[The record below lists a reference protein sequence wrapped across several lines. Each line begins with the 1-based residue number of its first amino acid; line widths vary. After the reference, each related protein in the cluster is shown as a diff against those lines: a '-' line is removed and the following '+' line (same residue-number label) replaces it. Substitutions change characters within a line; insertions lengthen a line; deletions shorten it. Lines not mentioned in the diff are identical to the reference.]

1 MSRFDASPARVDTR
15 RALEGYM
22 KAESAAPEAGTR
34 ISEDARGE
42 VRADMQLM
50 RSLLI
55 GIFIFMAI
63 YALYFAKAFFM
74 PVILAFLLALT
85 LTPIVRFLRK
95 RGIPEALS
103 ATLLVVLSLFIV
115 VSAGYLL
122 SGPVIDLIN
131 NTSTIGQQLTERLA
145 QLRRPFEKIMQISH
159 QLEGLTE
166 TTQEPGIQRVA
177 MAQSGI
183 LSSAASNVL
192 SAGTSF
198 TIIFVLSLFL
208 LASGT
213 MFYEKIIQS
222 FASLSE
228 KKRAL
233 RVVFDVE
240 REISHYL
247 LTVTIINAGLG
258 TVIGLGLWALGMPN
272 PLVWGAAAALL
283 NFLPYVGALMTL
295 VLVAV
300 IALISFDTISYALLA
315 PAFVL
320 LCDIVEGQFVTP
332 MVVGRRLE
340 INAVA
345 IFIAI
350 AFWSWLW
357 GFVGALM
364 AVPLLVVIKVFC
376 DHFDGL
382 THVGNFL
389 AAQQTTVVDE
399 EPVEEAH
406 KAG

>member
-1 MSRFDASPARVDTR
+1 MKADPAALGAGVAEAEESRLVTRADTR
-15 RALEGYM
+15 
-22 KAESAAPEAGTR
+22 
-34 ISEDARGE
+34 
-42 VRADMQLM
+42 LM

-55 GIFIFMAI
+55 GIFLFMSI
-63 YALYFAKAFFM
+63 YALYFARAFFM
-74 PVILAFLLALT
+74 PVILAFLLTLT
-85 LTPIVRFLRK
+85 LTPIVRLLRK
-95 RGIPEALS
+95 RGIPEVVS
-103 ATLLVVLSLFIV
+103 ATLLVLVSLFV
-115 VSAGYLL
+115 FASAGYVL

-131 NTSTIGQQLTERLA
+131 NTSSIGQQLTERLA
-145 QLRRPFEKIMQISH
+145 QLRRPVERIMEIAHQI
-159 QLEGLTE
+159 EGLTE
-166 TTQEPGIQRVA
+166 TSQEPGVQKVA
-177 MAQSGI
+177 VAQSGF
-183 LSSAASNVL
+183 LSSAASNIL
-192 SAGTSF
+192 SAGTSL

-222 FASLSE
+222 FASLTE

-233 RVVFDVE
+233 RVVYDVE

-247 LTVTIINAGLG
+247 LTVTIINTGLG

-283 NFLPYVGALMTL
+283 NFLPYVGAMITL
-295 VLVAV
+295 VLVTV
-300 IALISFDTISYALLA
+300 IALISFDTIAYALLA
-315 PAFVL
+315 PAFLV

-364 AVPLLVVIKVFC
+364 AVPLLVVVKVFC
-376 DHFDGL
+376 DHFESL
-382 THVGNFL
+382 SHVGNFL
-389 AAQQTTVVDE
+389 AAQHTAA
-399 EPVEEAH
+399 VEEDADEQDGTT
-406 KAG
+406 AA

>member
-1 MSRFDASPARVDTR
+1 MKVEPVALGAAESPDPRVEARADTR
-15 RALEGYM
+15 
-22 KAESAAPEAGTR
+22 
-34 ISEDARGE
+34 
-42 VRADMQLM
+42 LM

-55 GIFIFMAI
+55 GIFILMAI
-63 YALYFAKAFFM
+63 YALYFARAFFM
-74 PVILAFLLALT
+74 PVILAFLLTLT

-95 RGIPEALS
+95 RGVPEVVS
-103 ATLLVVLSLFIV
+103 ATLLVVLSVCIFAT
-115 VSAGYLL
+115 AGYLL
-122 SGPVIDLIN
+122 SGPVIDLVN
-131 NTSTIGQQLTERLA
+131 NTSSIGQQLSERMA
-145 QLRRPFEKIMQISH
+145 QFRRPFERMMQIAH

-166 TTQEPGIQRVA
+166 TSQEPDVQKVTV
-177 MAQSGI
+177 AQSGM
-183 LSSAASNVL
+183 LSSAADNIL
-192 SAGTSF
+192 SAGTSI

-222 FASLSE
+222 FTRLSE

-233 RVVFDVE
+233 RVVYDVE

-247 LTVTIINAGLG
+247 LTVAVINAGLG
-258 TVIGLGLWALGMPN
+258 TVIGLGLWGLGMPN
-272 PLVWGAAAALL
+272 PLVWGAMAALL
-283 NFLPYVGALMTL
+283 NFLPYVGALMTI
-295 VLVAV
+295 VLVSI
-300 IALISFDTISYALLA
+300 IALISFDSISYALLA

-320 LCDIVEGQFVTP
+320 LCDIVEGQFATP

-382 THVGNFL
+382 SHVGNFL
-389 AAQQTTVVDE
+389 AAQQTVVVEE
-399 EPVEEAH
+399 EPVETVD
-406 KAG
+406 KAPA

>member
-1 MSRFDASPARVDTR
+1 MKTEPTAWGQDVSDEPDSRVAARADTR
-15 RALEGYM
+15 
-22 KAESAAPEAGTR
+22 
-34 ISEDARGE
+34 
-42 VRADMQLM
+42 LM

-55 GIFIFMAI
+55 GIFLFMAI
-63 YALYFAKAFFM
+63 YALYFARAFFM
-74 PVILAFLLALT
+74 PVLLAFLLALT
-85 LTPIVRFLRK
+85 LTPIVRLLRK
-95 RGIPEALS
+95 HGIPEVIS
-103 ATLLVVLSLFIV
+103 ATLLVLLSLCVFAT
-115 VSAGYLL
+115 AGYLL
-122 SGPVIDLIN
+122 SGPIIDLIN
-131 NTSTIGQQLTERLA
+131 NTSSIGQKLTERLA
-145 QLRRPFEKIMQISH
+145 QLRQPLEKIMQISH
-159 QLEGLTE
+159 QIEQLTE
-166 TTQEPGIQRVA
+166 TSQESGIQKVA
-177 MAQSGI
+177 VAQSGI
-183 LSSAASNVL
+183 LSAAASNIL
-192 SAGTSF
+192 SAGTGL

-233 RVVFDVE
+233 RVVYDVE

-258 TVIGLGLWALGMPN
+258 TVIALGLWALGVPN
-272 PLVWGAAAALL
+272 PLVWGVAAALL
-283 NFLPYVGALMTL
+283 NFLPYVGALITI
-295 VLVAV
+295 VLVTV
-300 IALISFDTISYALLA
+300 MALISFDTIFYALLA
-315 PAFVL
+315 PAFVI

-382 THVGNFL
+382 SHVGNFL
-389 AAQQTTVVDE
+389 AAQHAVV
-399 EPVEEAH
+399 VEEDDIADSEAV
-406 KAG
+406 KG

>member
-1 MSRFDASPARVDTR
+1 
-15 RALEGYM
+15 M
-22 KAESAAPEAGTR
+22 KAEPTASGAGVA
-34 ISEDARGE
+34 ENPDARE
-42 VRADMQLM
+42 DVRADTRLM

-55 GIFIFMAI
+55 GIFILMAV
-63 YALYFAKAFFM
+63 YALYFARAFFM
-74 PVILAFLLALT
+74 PVILAFLLTLT
-85 LTPIVRFLRK
+85 LTPIVRFLRQ
-95 RGIPEALS
+95 RGVPDVLS
-103 ATLLVVLSLFIV
+103 ATLLVLLSV
-115 VSAGYLL
+115 VFLASAGYLL

-131 NTSTIGQQLTERLA
+131 NTSSIGLQLTERLA
-145 QLRRPFEKIMQISH
+145 QLKRPLEKIVQISH

-166 TTQEPGIQRVA
+166 TSQEPGVQKVSF
-177 MAQSGI
+177 AQSGI
-183 LSSAASNVL
+183 LSSAASNIL
-192 SAGTSF
+192 SAGTSI
-198 TIIFVLSLFL
+198 TIVFVLSLFL

-233 RVVFDVE
+233 RVVYDVE

-247 LTVTIINAGLG
+247 LTVAVINVGLG
-258 TVIGLGLWALGMPN
+258 TVIGLGLWGLGMPN

-283 NFLPYVGALMTL
+283 NFLPYVGALITI
-295 VLVAV
+295 VLVTI
-300 IALISFDTISYALLA
+300 IALISFDSISYALLA

-340 INAVA
+340 INPVA

-382 THVGNFL
+382 SHVGNFL
-389 AAQQTTVVDE
+389 AAQNSAV
-399 EPVEEAH
+399 VEEDTVEENG
-406 KAG
+406 KVRM

>member
-1 MSRFDASPARVDTR
+1 
-15 RALEGYM
+15 M
-22 KAESAAPEAGTR
+22 KAEPTASGAGVAKNPDPR
-34 ISEDARGE
+34 ED
-42 VRADMQLM
+42 VRADTRLM

-55 GIFIFMAI
+55 GIFILMAV
-63 YALYFAKAFFM
+63 YALYFARAFFM
-74 PVILAFLLALT
+74 PVILAFLLTLT
-85 LTPIVRFLRK
+85 LTPIVRFLRQ
-95 RGIPEALS
+95 RGVPDVLS
-103 ATLLVVLSLFIV
+103 ATLLVLLSV
-115 VSAGYLL
+115 VFLASAGYLL

-131 NTSTIGQQLTERLA
+131 NTSSIGLQLTERLA
-145 QLRRPFEKIMQISH
+145 QLKRPLEKIMQISH

-166 TTQEPGIQRVA
+166 TSQEPGVQKVSF
-177 MAQSGI
+177 AQSGI
-183 LSSAASNVL
+183 LSSAASNIL
-192 SAGTSF
+192 SAGTSI
-198 TIIFVLSLFL
+198 TIVFVLSLFL

-233 RVVFDVE
+233 RVVYDVE

-247 LTVTIINAGLG
+247 LTVAVINVGLG
-258 TVIGLGLWALGMPN
+258 TVIGLGLWGLGMPN

-283 NFLPYVGALMTL
+283 NFLPYVGALITI
-295 VLVAV
+295 VLVTI
-300 IALISFDTISYALLA
+300 IALISFDSISYALLA

-340 INAVA
+340 INPVA

-382 THVGNFL
+382 SHVGNFL
-389 AAQQTTVVDE
+389 AAQNSAV
-399 EPVEEAH
+399 VEEDTVEEND
-406 KAG
+406 KVLT

>member
-1 MSRFDASPARVDTR
+1 
-15 RALEGYM
+15 M
-22 KAESAAPEAGTR
+22 KAEPTDSGAGVGESPDPRVEA
-34 ISEDARGE
+34 
-42 VRADMQLM
+42 RADTHLM

-55 GIFIFMAI
+55 GIFVLMVV
-63 YALYFAKAFFM
+63 YALYFGRAFFM

-95 RGIPEALS
+95 HGVPDVLS
-103 ATLLVVLSLFIV
+103 ASFLVLLSVCFVA
-115 VSAGYLL
+115 SAGYLL

-131 NTSTIGQQLTERLA
+131 NSSSIGLQLTERLE
-145 QLRRPFEKIMQISH
+145 QLRRPFERIMEISH
-159 QLEGLTE
+159 QLEGLMATS
-166 TTQEPGIQRVA
+166 QDAGAQQVA
-177 MAQSGI
+177 LAPSGI
-183 LSSAASNVL
+183 LSQAADNVL
-192 SAGTSF
+192 SAATSI
-198 TIIFVLSLFL
+198 TIVFVLSLFL

-233 RVVFDVE
+233 RVVYDVE
-240 REISHYL
+240 QEISHYL
-247 LTVTIINAGLG
+247 LTVSVINAGLG
-258 TVIGLGLWALGMPN
+258 TVTGLGLWALGMPN
-272 PLVWGAAAALL
+272 PMVWGAAAALL
-283 NFLPYVGALMTL
+283 NFLPYVGPLITITL
-295 VLVAV
+295 VSI
-300 IALISFDTISYALLA
+300 IALISFDTIPYALLA

-382 THVGNFL
+382 SHVGNFL
-389 AAQQTTVVDE
+389 AAQHMAV
-399 EPVEEAH
+399 VEEDDI
-406 KAG
+406 AGTGPAKG

>member
-1 MSRFDASPARVDTR
+1 MKVEPATS
-15 RALEGYM
+15 G
-22 KAESAAPEAGTR
+22 AGTR
-34 ISEDARGE
+34 ISDDTRVE
-42 VRADMQLM
+42 VRADTHLM
-50 RSLLI
+50 RSLLV

-145 QLRRPFEKIMQISH
+145 QLRRPFEKIMEISH

-166 TTQEPGIQRVA
+166 TTQEPGIQKVA

-222 FASLSE
+222 FTSLSE

-247 LTVTIINAGLG
+247 LTVTIINTGLG

-320 LCDIVEGQFVTP
+320 LCDIIEGQFVTP

-389 AAQQTTVVDE
+389 AAQQTAVVED

-406 KAG
+406 KAE

>member
-1 MSRFDASPARVDTR
+1 MKTEPTAWGQDISDEPDSRVAARADTR
-15 RALEGYM
+15 
-22 KAESAAPEAGTR
+22 
-34 ISEDARGE
+34 
-42 VRADMQLM
+42 LM

-55 GIFIFMAI
+55 GIFLFMAI
-63 YALYFAKAFFM
+63 YALYFARAFFM
-74 PVILAFLLALT
+74 PVLLAFLLALT
-85 LTPIVRFLRK
+85 LTPIVRLLRK
-95 RGIPEALS
+95 HGIPEVIS
-103 ATLLVVLSLFIV
+103 ATLLVLLSLCVFAT
-115 VSAGYLL
+115 AGYLL
-122 SGPVIDLIN
+122 SGPIIDLIN
-131 NTSTIGQQLTERLA
+131 NTSSIGQKLTERLA
-145 QLRRPFEKIMQISH
+145 QLRQPLEKIMQISH
-159 QLEGLTE
+159 QIEQLTE
-166 TTQEPGIQRVA
+166 TSQESGIQKVA
-177 MAQSGI
+177 VAQSGI
-183 LSSAASNVL
+183 LSAAASNIL
-192 SAGTSF
+192 SAGTGL

-233 RVVFDVE
+233 RVVYDVE

-258 TVIGLGLWALGMPN
+258 TVIALGLWALGVPN
-272 PLVWGAAAALL
+272 PLVWGVAAALL
-283 NFLPYVGALMTL
+283 NFLPYVGALITI
-295 VLVAV
+295 VLVTV
-300 IALISFDTISYALLA
+300 MALISFDTIFYALLA
-315 PAFVL
+315 PAFVI

-382 THVGNFL
+382 SHVGNFL
-389 AAQQTTVVDE
+389 AAQHAVV
-399 EPVEEAH
+399 VEEDDIADPEAV
-406 KAG
+406 KG

>member
-1 MSRFDASPARVDTR
+1 MKTELT
-15 RALEGYM
+15 ALSAGV
-22 KAESAAPEAGTR
+22 AESPDPRVEA
-34 ISEDARGE
+34 
-42 VRADMQLM
+42 RADTHLM
-50 RSLLI
+50 RSLLV
-55 GIFIFMAI
+55 GIFVLMIV
-63 YALYFAKAFFM
+63 YALYFGRAFFM

-95 RGIPEALS
+95 HGVPDVLS
-103 ATLLVVLSLFIV
+103 ASFLVLLSVCFVAI
-115 VSAGYLL
+115 AGYLL

-131 NTSTIGQQLTERLA
+131 NSSSIGLQLTERLE
-145 QLRRPFEKIMQISH
+145 QLRRPFERIVEISH
-159 QLEGLTE
+159 QLEGLMATS
-166 TTQEPGIQRVA
+166 QDAGVQRVA
-177 MAQSGI
+177 LAPSGI
-183 LSSAASNVL
+183 LSQAADNLLSAA
-192 SAGTSF
+192 TSI
-198 TIIFVLSLFL
+198 TIVFVLSLFL

-233 RVVFDVE
+233 RVVYDVE
-240 REISHYL
+240 REISYYL
-247 LTVTIINAGLG
+247 LTVSVINVGLG
-258 TVIGLGLWALGMPN
+258 TVTGLGLWALGMPN

-283 NFLPYVGALMTL
+283 NFLPYVGPLITITL
-295 VLVAV
+295 VTI

-315 PAFVL
+315 PTFVL

-364 AVPLLVVIKVFC
+364 AVPLLVVVKVFC

-382 THVGNFL
+382 SHVGNFL
-389 AAQQTTVVDE
+389 AAQQTVV
-399 EPVEEAH
+399 VEEEEMPDGG
-406 KAG
+406 KAAL

>member
-1 MSRFDASPARVDTR
+1 
-15 RALEGYM
+15 M
-22 KAESAAPEAGTR
+22 KTEPAAPGAGTA
-34 ISEDARGE
+34 ISDDPRVVA
-42 VRADMQLM
+42 RADTHLM

-55 GIFIFMAI
+55 GIFILMAI
-63 YALYFAKAFFM
+63 YALYFARAFFM
-74 PVILAFLLALT
+74 PVILAFLLTLT

-95 RGIPEALS
+95 HGVPEVVS
-103 ATLLVVLSLFIV
+103 ATLLVVLSVCFFAT
-115 VSAGYLL
+115 AGYLL
-122 SGPVIDLIN
+122 SGPVIDLVN
-131 NTSTIGQQLTERLA
+131 NTSSIGQQLSERMA
-145 QLRRPFEKIMQISH
+145 QFRRPFERMMQIAH

-166 TTQEPGIQRVA
+166 TSQEPDVQKVTVA
-177 MAQSGI
+177 QTGM
-183 LSSAASNVL
+183 LSSAADNIL
-192 SAGTSF
+192 SAGTSI

-222 FASLSE
+222 FARLSE

-233 RVVFDVE
+233 RVVYDVE

-247 LTVTIINAGLG
+247 LTVAVINAGLG
-258 TVIGLGLWALGMPN
+258 TAIGLGLWGLGMPN
-272 PLVWGAAAALL
+272 PLVWGAMAALL
-283 NFLPYVGALMTL
+283 NFLPYVGALMTI
-295 VLVAV
+295 VLVSV
-300 IALISFDTISYALLA
+300 IALISFDSISYALLA

-364 AVPLLVVIKVFC
+364 AVPLLVVVKVFC
-376 DHFDGL
+376 DHFEGL
-382 THVGNFL
+382 SHVGNFL
-389 AAQQTTVVDE
+389 AAQQTAIVVEDE
-399 EPVEEAH
+399 AAEEGD
-406 KAG
+406 KAAA

>member
-1 MSRFDASPARVDTR
+1 MKTEHAALGRAIADESDSRV
-15 RALEGYM
+15 
-22 KAESAAPEAGTR
+22 AA
-34 ISEDARGE
+34 
-42 VRADMQLM
+42 RADTHLM
-50 RSLLI
+50 RSLLV
-55 GIFIFMAI
+55 GIFLFMAI
-63 YALYFAKAFFM
+63 YALYFARAFFM

-85 LTPIVRFLRK
+85 LTPIVRLLR
-95 RGIPEALS
+95 RHGISEVVS
-103 ATLLVVLSLFIV
+103 ATLLVLLSICIFASV
-115 VSAGYLL
+115 GYLL
-122 SGPVIDLIN
+122 SGPIIDLIN
-131 NTSTIGQQLTERLA
+131 NTSSIGQQLAERLA
-145 QLRRPFEKIMQISH
+145 QLRRPLEKIMQISH
-159 QLEGLTE
+159 QIEQLTQ
-166 TTQEPGIQRVA
+166 TSQEPGIQRVA

-183 LSSAASNVL
+183 LSAAASNIL
-192 SAGTSF
+192 SAGTGL

-233 RVVFDVE
+233 RVVYDVE

-258 TVIGLGLWALGMPN
+258 TVIALGLWALGMPN

-283 NFLPYVGALMTL
+283 NFLPYVGALITI
-295 VLVAV
+295 VLVTV
-300 IALISFDTISYALLA
+300 MALISFDTIFYALLA
-315 PAFVL
+315 PAFVI

-345 IFIAI
+345 ILIAI

-382 THVGNFL
+382 SHVGNFL
-389 AAQQTTVVDE
+389 AAQHAVV
-399 EPVEEAH
+399 VEEDDIADPEAI
-406 KAG
+406 KG